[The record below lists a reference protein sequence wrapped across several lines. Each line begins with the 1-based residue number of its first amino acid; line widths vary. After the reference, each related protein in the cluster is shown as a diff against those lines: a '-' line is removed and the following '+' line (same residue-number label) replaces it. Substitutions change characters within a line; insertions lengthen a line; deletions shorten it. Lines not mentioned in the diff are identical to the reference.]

1 MSGFSAPKV
10 QIDGLTL
17 QSLLAFLAD
26 LNDTIALGCFGV
38 NPK

>member
-1 MSGFSAPKV
+1 MALDSLIV
-10 QIDGLTL
+10 QTP
-17 QSLLAFLAD
+17 LAFLSD